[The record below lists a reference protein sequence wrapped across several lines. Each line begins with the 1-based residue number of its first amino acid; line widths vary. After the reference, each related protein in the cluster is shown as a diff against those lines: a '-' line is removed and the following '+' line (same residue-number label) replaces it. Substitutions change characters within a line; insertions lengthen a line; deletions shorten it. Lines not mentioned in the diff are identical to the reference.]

1 MKILFGVFL
10 RFILKTFTI
19 LKTLKVYFYK
29 KFIREVLNSIII
41 DAGFYFFTNKNNFT

>member
-10 RFILKTFTI
+10 RFI

-41 DAGFYFFTNKNNFT
+41 DAGFYFFINKK